1 MEGYKGEPPRKCGMG
16 FKGKI
21 NIVLI
26 NKTNI
31 MNIQSGLNN
40 DSFFCYRKMAE
51 KPDIVE
57 KGASA
62 GENAVIELDPNMDDL
77 EADNEPVPLSR
88 IEGGDLR
95 VWFPKT
101 GEVGFAED
109 IGYVREGGPA

>member
-1 MEGYKGEPPRKCGMG
+1 
-16 FKGKI
+16 
-21 NIVLI
+21 
-26 NKTNI
+26 
-31 MNIQSGLNN
+31 
-40 DSFFCYRKMAE
+40 MAE